1 MSQFQVDSDA
11 MVSTTNALRDT
22 VTQMQSLMAN
32 MHGNLNALAQ
42 AWSGSASLAF
52 QDLVADWQVTQR
64 IVEGNLDEISVALST
79 AHDQY
84 ADVEAANLRLFG
96 R

>member
-11 MVSTTNALRDT
+11 MASTTNALRDT

>member
-1 MSQFQVDSDA
+1 MSLFHVDSDA
-11 MVSTTNALRDT
+11 MVSTTHALRDT
-22 VTQMQSLMAN
+22 VMQMQSLMTH
-32 MHGNLNALAQ
+32 MHGNLSSLAQ